1 MKLKQFSKSF
11 PVNENEHNMVKRN
24 GNKYVTVTE
33 RILNNEDFHE
43 NRKEFQK
50 IIKSG
55 VFQQWIITIA
65 IPLGK
70 FN

>member
-33 RILNNEDFHE
+33 RILNENFHE

-50 IIKSG
+50 IMKSG